1 MDLLMEAYLL
11 EEGQRSEEKEDEQ
24 EGNDF
29 HSLNLS
35 DRSEIAEDARI
46 SLNKEWKGTIKTTAV
61 IFTKFE

>member
-1 MDLLMEAYLL
+1 MEAYLL

-46 SLNKEWKGTIKTTAV
+46 SLNKE
-61 IFTKFE
+61 